1 MKNNGKESSKN
12 YETPTKNKVT
22 DEHGFHKKG
31 VLKHNTKNYLETS
44 NSKQDGK
51 SFESTDSFSFDNKSY
66 SFDNTKSSSMD
77 RGSSIDIVTRD
88 LSFDQK
94 EESLDQL
101 DALRTTMRTHYTV
114 CVETDISKCGVMED
128 DAFPCNLNL
137 RRNTCPNPFQ
147 YRYFSDIF

>member
-1 MKNNGKESSKN
+1 MIDGSESSSKIENRHLHYKKGMLRSTGGSRTYLDASNGKQ
-12 YETPTKNKVT
+12 
-22 DEHGFHKKG
+22 
-31 VLKHNTKNYLETS
+31 
-44 NSKQDGK
+44 QDAR
-51 SFESTDSFSFDNKSY
+51 SFESNESFSFDNKSF
-66 SFDNTKSSSMD
+66 SFDNTKSSSID
-77 RGSSIDIVTRD
+77 RGSSVDINTRE

-101 DALRTTMRTHYTV
+101 DALRTTARTHYTV

-147 YRYFSDIF
+147 YRSICIH